1 MGRSRGG
8 GGGGGGGRGS
18 GPPGKSQVAIGILRN
33 TSIDPPQEAIG
44 SLPQEAIGSLG
55 SNCFSKEVHTAHC
68 EIH

>member
-1 MGRSRGG
+1 MIWADPGG

-18 GPPGKSQVAIGILRN
+18 GPPGKSQVAIGLLRN
-33 TSIDPPQEAIG
+33 TSIDP
-44 SLPQEAIGSLG
+44 PQEAIGSLG